1 MMELSSSFI
10 AMGYIM
16 VIAITVGAIAALL
29 QKDLIRAA
37 FLSGAESIAL
47 AFFFQALLAPD
58 LGLTQAI
65 VGTVLLPGII
75 ILGIFKTRRTE
86 ED

>member
-1 MMELSSSFI
+1 MILDAFMII
-10 AMGYIM
+10 AYIM
-16 VIAITVGAIAALL
+16 VIGMTVGAVAALL

-47 AFFFQALLAPD
+47 AFLFQALLAPD

-65 VGTVLLPGII
+65 VGTVLLPALI
-75 ILGIFKTRRTE
+75 ILCIFKTRRTDE
-86 ED
+86 E

>member
-1 MMELSSSFI
+1 MIELSSSFI
-10 AMGYIM
+10 VMAY
-16 VIAITVGAIAALL
+16 VLVVAITVGAVAALL
-29 QKDLIRAA
+29 QKDLLRAA
-37 FLSGAESIAL
+37 FISGAESIAL

>member
-1 MMELSSSFI
+1 MIELSSSFI
-10 AMGYIM
+10 VMAYVM
-16 VIAITVGAIAALL
+16 VVAITVGAVAALL
-29 QKDLIRAA
+29 QKNLLRAA
-37 FLSGAESIAL
+37 FISGAESIAL

>member
-1 MMELSSSFI
+1 MIDVVMII
-10 AMGYIM
+10 AYVM
-16 VIAITVGAIAALL
+16 VIAVAIGAVAALL
-29 QKDLIRAA
+29 QKNLLRAV
-37 FLSGAESIAL
+37 FLSGAESVAL
-47 AFFFQALLAPD
+47 AFIFQALLAPD

-86 ED
+86 EDD

>member
-1 MMELSSSFI
+1 MIELSSSFI
-10 AMGYIM
+10 VMGYVM

-37 FLSGAESIAL
+37 FLSGAESVAL

>member
-1 MMELSSSFI
+1 MIELSSSFI
-10 AMGYIM
+10 VMAYVM
-16 VIAITVGAIAALL
+16 VVAITVGAIAALL
-29 QKDLIRAA
+29 QKDLLRAA
-37 FLSGAESIAL
+37 FLSGAESVAL

>member
-1 MMELSSSFI
+1 MIELSSSFI
-10 AMGYIM
+10 AMAYVM
-16 VIAITVGAIAALL
+16 VVAITVGAVAALL
-29 QKDLIRAA
+29 QNDLLRAA
-37 FLSGAESIAL
+37 FISGAESIAL

>member
-1 MMELSSSFI
+1 
-10 AMGYIM
+10 
-16 VIAITVGAIAALL
+16 
-29 QKDLIRAA
+29 
-37 FLSGAESIAL
+37 
-47 AFFFQALLAPD
+47 LLAPD

-86 ED
+86 EE

>member
-10 AMGYIM
+10 VMGYVM

-37 FLSGAESIAL
+37 FLSGAESVAL

-86 ED
+86 EE

>member
-1 MMELSSSFI
+1 MIDAVMTV
-10 AMGYIM
+10 AYIM
-16 VIAITVGAIAALL
+16 VIGVAVGAVAALL
-29 QKDLIRAA
+29 QKDLLRAV

-47 AFFFQALLAPD
+47 AFIFQALLAPD

-75 ILGIFKTRRTE
+75 ILGIFKTRRKD
-86 ED
+86 EDD

>member
-1 MMELSSSFI
+1 MVELSSSFI
-10 AMGYIM
+10 AMAYVM
-16 VIAITVGAIAALL
+16 VVAVTVGAVAALL
-29 QKDLIRAA
+29 QKDLLRAA
-37 FLSGAESIAL
+37 FISGAESVAL

-75 ILGIFKTRRTE
+75 ILGVLKTRRTE

>member
-1 MMELSSSFI
+1 MIELSSSFI
-10 AMGYIM
+10 VMAYVM
-16 VIAITVGAIAALL
+16 VVAITVGAAAALL
-29 QKDLIRAA
+29 QKDLLRAA
-37 FLSGAESIAL
+37 FISGAESIAL

>member
-1 MMELSSSFI
+1 MIELSSSFI
-10 AMGYIM
+10 VMGYIM